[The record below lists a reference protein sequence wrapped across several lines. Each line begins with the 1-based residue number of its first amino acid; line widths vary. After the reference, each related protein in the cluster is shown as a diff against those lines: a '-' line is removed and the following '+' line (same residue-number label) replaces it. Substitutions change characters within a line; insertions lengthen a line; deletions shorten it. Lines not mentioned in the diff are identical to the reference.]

1 MKNTLLIL
9 LLAITIATNLMS
21 QNDFSDVTITTE
33 QVTDNIYML
42 QGAGGNIAIL
52 TGEDGTLMVDDQF
65 APLSEK
71 IMAAIKDISDNSVHY
86 LLNTHWHGDHTGGN
100 ENFANAGAT
109 IIAHD
114 NVRKRLSTEN
124 VRPFGRT
131 TPASPE
137 AAWPQLTFNDE
148 MHIHY
153 NNENIHLIH
162 NHNAHTDGDA
172 FVYFSDSNVLHMGDC
187 FFKDRF
193 PYIDRDMGGSPDG
206 YIKAVSQAILITD
219 TDTKIIP
226 GHGALASKEDLLNY
240 YNMLITMRDRVKKSI
255 NDGQSMEEALA
266 ANLTEGYESWG
277 TGFINDEAIVK
288 VLYGA
293 YKE

>member
-1 MKNTLLIL
+1 MTAATYLI
-9 LLAITIATNLMS
+9 S
-21 QNDFSDVTITTE
+21 QRDFSEVTITTE
-33 QVTDNIYML
+33 KVTDNIYML
-42 QGAGGNIAIL
+42 QGSGGNIAIL

-71 IMAAIKDISDNSVHY
+71 IMAAIKNISDQPVHY

-114 NVRKRLSTEN
+114 NVRKRLSTDN
-124 VRPFGRT
+124 LRPFGRT

-219 TDTKIIP
+219 SDTKIIP
-226 GHGALASKEDLLNY
+226 GHGSLAGKQDLLNY

-255 NDGQSMEEALA
+255 SDGQSMEEALA

-277 TGFINDEAIVK
+277 KGFINEEAIVK

-293 YKE
+293 YVE

>member
-1 MKNTLLIL
+1 MKPFIPPLIFITA
-9 LLAITIATNLMS
+9 AITNVIS
-21 QNDFSDVTITTE
+21 QRDFSDVTITTE

-42 QGAGGNIAIL
+42 QGSGGNIAIL
-52 TGEDGTLMVDDQF
+52 TGEDGTIMVDDQF
-65 APLSEK
+65 APLSDK
-71 IMAAIKDISDNSVHY
+71 IIAAIKDISDQSVHY

-100 ENFANAGAT
+100 KNFANAGAT

-114 NVRKRLSTEN
+114 NVRKRLSTDN

-131 TPASPE
+131 TPAAPK

-193 PYIDRDMGGSPDG
+193 PFIDTELGGSPDG
-206 YIKAVSQAILITD
+206 YIKAIANAILITD

-226 GHGALASKEDLLNY
+226 GHGSLASKVDLLNY

-255 NDGQSMEEALA
+255 SDGQSMEEALA

-277 TGFINDEAIVK
+277 KGFINEEAIVK

-293 YKE
+293 YVE

>member
-1 MKNTLLIL
+1 MKNYLFVLLIT
-9 LLAITIATNLMS
+9 ITVLTTVMA
-21 QNDFSDVTITTE
+21 QRDFSNVTITTE

-42 QGAGGNIAIL
+42 QGSGGNIAIL

-65 APLSEK
+65 APLSDK
-71 IMAAIKDISDNSVHY
+71 IMAAIKDISDQPVHY

-114 NVRKRLSTEN
+114 NVRKRLSSDN
-124 VRPFGRT
+124 LRPFGRT

-193 PYIDRDMGGSPDG
+193 PFIDRDLGGSPDG

-226 GHGALASKEDLLNY
+226 GHGSLASKVDLLNY

-255 NDGQSMEEALA
+255 SDGQSMEEALA

-277 TGFINDEAIVK
+277 KGFINEEAIVK

-293 YKE
+293 YVE

>member
-1 MKNTLLIL
+1 MKNGLLIL
-9 LLAITIATNLMS
+9 ILATTYVTTIMA
-21 QNDFSDVTITTE
+21 QIDFSNVIITTE

-42 QGAGGNIAIL
+42 QGSGGNIAIL

-65 APLSEK
+65 APLSDK
-71 IMAAIKDISDNSVHY
+71 IMAAIKDISDQPVHY

-114 NVRKRLSTEN
+114 NVRKRLSTDN

-131 TPASPE
+131 TLASPE

-193 PYIDRDMGGSPDG
+193 PFIDRDMGGSPDG

-219 TDTKIIP
+219 SDTKIIP
-226 GHGALASKEDLLNY
+226 GHGSLASKVDLLNY

-255 NDGQSMEEALA
+255 SDGQSLEEALE

-277 TGFINDEAIVK
+277 TGFINNEKIVK
-288 VLYGA
+288 VLYEA
-293 YKE
+293 YVE

>member
-1 MKNTLLIL
+1 MKPFILPLIFITA
-9 LLAITIATNLMS
+9 AITDVIS
-21 QNDFSDVTITTE
+21 QRDFSDVTITTE

-42 QGAGGNIAIL
+42 QGSGGNIAIL
-52 TGEDGTLMVDDQF
+52 TGEDGTIMVDDQF
-65 APLSEK
+65 APLSDK
-71 IMAAIKDISDNSVHY
+71 IMAAIKDISDQSVHY

-100 ENFANAGAT
+100 EKFANAGAT

-114 NVRKRLSTEN
+114 NVRKRLSTDN

-131 TPASPE
+131 TPAAPK

-193 PYIDRDMGGSPDG
+193 PFIDTELGGSPDG
-206 YIKAVSQAILITD
+206 YIKAVSKAVLITD

-226 GHGALASKEDLLNY
+226 GHGSLATKEDLINFY
-240 YNMLITMRDRVKKSI
+240 SMLITMRDRVKKAIS
-255 NDGQSMEEALA
+255 DGQSLEEALE

-277 TGFINDEAIVK
+277 TGFINDEKIIK
-288 VLYGA
+288 VLFGA
-293 YKE
+293 YGE

>member
-193 PYIDRDMGGSPDG
+193 PFIDRDMGGSPDG

>member
-1 MKNTLLIL
+1 MKPFILPLIFITA
-9 LLAITIATNLMS
+9 AITNVIS
-21 QNDFSDVTITTE
+21 QRDFSDVTITTE
-33 QVTDNIYML
+33 QVIDNIYML

-52 TGEDGTLMVDDQF
+52 IGEDGTLMVDDQF

-71 IMAAIKDISDNSVHY
+71 IMAAIKDISDQSVHY

-114 NVRKRLSTEN
+114 NVRKRLSTEQL
-124 VRPFGRT
+124 RPFGRS

-219 TDTKIIP
+219 SDTKIIP
-226 GHGALASKEDLLNY
+226 GHGALATKQDLLNY

-255 NDGQSMEEALA
+255 SDGQTMEEALA
-266 ANLTEGYESWG
+266 ANLTDGYESWG

-293 YKE
+293 YVD

>member
-1 MKNTLLIL
+1 MKPFILPLIFITA
-9 LLAITIATNLMS
+9 AITNVIS
-21 QNDFSDVTITTE
+21 QRDFSDVTITTE
-33 QVTDNIYML
+33 QVIDNIYML
-42 QGAGGNIAIL
+42 QGSGGNIAIL
-52 TGEDGTLMVDDQF
+52 TGEDGTIMVDDQF
-65 APLSEK
+65 APLSDK
-71 IMAAIKDISDNSVHY
+71 IMAAIKDISDQSVHY

-114 NVRKRLSTEN
+114 NVRKRLSTDN

-131 TPASPE
+131 TPAAPK

-193 PYIDRDMGGSPDG
+193 PFIDTELGGSPDG
-206 YIKAVSQAILITD
+206 YIKAVSKAILITD
-219 TDTKIIP
+219 TDTKILP
-226 GHGALASKEDLLNY
+226 GHGSLATKEDLLNFY
-240 YNMLITMRDRVKKSI
+240 SMLITMRDRVKKAIS
-255 NDGQSMEEALA
+255 DGQSLEEALE

-277 TGFINDEAIVK
+277 TGFINDEKIVM

-293 YKE
+293 YGE

>member
-1 MKNTLLIL
+1 MKPFIPPLIFITA
-9 LLAITIATNLMS
+9 AITNVIS
-21 QNDFSDVTITTE
+21 QRDFSDVTITTE

-42 QGAGGNIAIL
+42 QGSGGNIAIL
-52 TGEDGTLMVDDQF
+52 TGEDGTIMVDDQF
-65 APLSEK
+65 APLSDK
-71 IMAAIKDISDNSVHY
+71 IIAAIKDISDQSVHY

-100 ENFANAGAT
+100 KNFANAGAT

-114 NVRKRLSTEN
+114 NVRKRLSTDN

-131 TPASPE
+131 TPAAPK

-193 PYIDRDMGGSPDG
+193 PFIDTELGGSPDG
-206 YIKAVSQAILITD
+206 YIKAIANAILITD

-226 GHGALASKEDLLNY
+226 GHGSLATKEDLLNFY
-240 YNMLITMRDRVKKSI
+240 SMLITMRDRVKKSI
-255 NDGQSMEEALA
+255 SDGQSLEEALE

-277 TGFINDEAIVK
+277 TGFINDEKIVK
-288 VLYGA
+288 VLYRA
-293 YKE
+293 YGE

>member
-1 MKNTLLIL
+1 MKPFILPLIFITA
-9 LLAITIATNLMS
+9 AITDVIS
-21 QNDFSDVTITTE
+21 QRDFSDVTITTE

-42 QGAGGNIAIL
+42 QGSGGNIAIL
-52 TGEDGTLMVDDQF
+52 TGEDGTIMVDDQF
-65 APLSEK
+65 APLSDK
-71 IMAAIKDISDNSVHY
+71 IMAAIKDISDQSVHY

-114 NVRKRLSTEN
+114 NVRKRLSTEQL
-124 VRPFGRT
+124 RPFGRS

-219 TDTKIIP
+219 SDTKIIP
-226 GHGALASKEDLLNY
+226 GHGALATKQDLLNY

-255 NDGQSMEEALA
+255 SDGQTMEEALE

-277 TGFINDEAIVK
+277 TGFINEEAIVN

-293 YKE
+293 YVE

>member
-1 MKNTLLIL
+1 MTAATYLI
-9 LLAITIATNLMS
+9 S
-21 QNDFSDVTITTE
+21 QRDFSDVTITTE
-33 QVTDNIYML
+33 KVTDNIYML
-42 QGAGGNIAIL
+42 QGSGGNIAIL

-71 IMAAIKDISDNSVHY
+71 IMAAIKNISDQPVHY

-114 NVRKRLSTEN
+114 NVRKRLSTDN
-124 VRPFGRT
+124 LRPFGRT

-219 TDTKIIP
+219 SDTKIIP
-226 GHGALASKEDLLNY
+226 GHGSLAGKQDLLNY

-255 NDGQSMEEALA
+255 SDGQSMEEALA

-277 TGFINDEAIVK
+277 KGFINEEAIVK

-293 YKE
+293 YVE